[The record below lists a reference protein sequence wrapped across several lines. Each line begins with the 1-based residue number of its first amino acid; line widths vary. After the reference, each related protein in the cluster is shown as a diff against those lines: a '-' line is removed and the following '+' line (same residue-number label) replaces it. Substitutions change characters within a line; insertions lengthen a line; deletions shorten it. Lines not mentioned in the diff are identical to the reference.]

1 MTDYAARVREAA
13 RGSELLRAV
22 ASVREDGGLAYA
34 LGDCLLRRLYPEEFT
49 RLEAQG
55 NTAEDWSR
63 VRVAHGFDF
72 RRVRGCALYGDVVV
86 GRLAGRVVA
95 APGLELPS
103 GLYNSTLAN
112 CVIGH
117 DALVR
122 DVRLLANYV
131 LGESAAVLD
140 CGEVSCEAGTTF
152 GNGGVVT
159 VGPECGGRGVAAYA
173 ELDVELATA
182 VACPA
187 GSRAA
192 LADYAAAVEAY
203 RQGATAGRGIIG
215 PRARLRGTPTVRNVY
230 VGAGAVI
237 DGAAVISD
245 STLLGRGREPA
256 RVESGAVVSR
266 SLLQGGSRVATMA
279 VVERSLLAEDARAS
293 RHAKVADSILGPNTD
308 VSAGEVT
315 SCLLGPLVACHH
327 QSLLIAT
334 LWPGGRGNL
343 AYGANVGSNHTSRAP
358 DQEFWAGEGMFL
370 GLGVNVKFPADFSRS
385 PYTAVACGAT
395 LLPQRVAFPFSLIA
409 PPSTHLPGVSPALN
423 EIFPGW
429 MIAENL
435 FALRRCEAKYRARR
449 PALDCRVFR
458 PETVELLRDAC
469 RRLEA
474 VRQPSD
480 FYTER
485 DIAGL
490 GKNVLNEPNR
500 RQAIDTYRL
509 ALRSY
514 ALLGLLEQTRAAA
527 DRPGKV
533 DTLLSSPDDDQ
544 RWEHQRQLLVGE
556 LGVTDVASGLRELP
570 ALLEW
575 MARGVE
581 RSRAKDDERGRRV
594 IDDYAETHVPAD
606 QDALV
611 REAWAEKRRLADE
624 VAEVL
629 CRLGQKTAPE
639 PIRPE
644 TVPVVPGY
652 GLSPGWSVCGG

>member
-1 MTDYAARVREAA
+1 MTDYAAWVREAA
-13 RGSELLRAV
+13 RNSELLRAV
-22 ASVREDGGLAYA
+22 AAVREDGGLAYA
-34 LGDCLLRRLYPEEFT
+34 LGECRLRRLYPEEIS
-49 RLEAQG
+49 RLESQG

-63 VRVAHGFDF
+63 VRVADGFDF
-72 RRVRGCALYGDVVV
+72 RRVRGCAFYGAVVI
-86 GRLAGRVVA
+86 GRFAGRTPL
-95 APGLELPS
+95 APGLELPA
-103 GLYNSTLAN
+103 GLYDSTLAD

-131 LGESAAVLD
+131 LAATAVVLD
-140 CGEVSCEAGTTF
+140 CGEVSCEAGTAF
-152 GNGGVVT
+152 GNGAFVT
-159 VGPECGGRGVAAYA
+159 VGSECGGRAVAAYA
-173 ELDVELATA
+173 ELDVELASA
-182 VACPA
+182 VACPG
-187 GSRAA
+187 GSRAG
-192 LADYAAAVEAY
+192 DYAAAVEAY
-203 RQGATAGRGIIG
+203 RREATSDRGLLG
-215 PRARLRGTPTVRNVY
+215 PRARVRATPTVRNVFL
-230 VGAGAVI
+230 GAGAAI
-237 DGAAVISD
+237 DGAALVAD
-245 STLLGRGREPA
+245 STLLGGAGGPA

-266 SLLQGGSRVATMA
+266 SLLQGGSRVSAMA
-279 VVERSLLAEDARAS
+279 VVERSLLGENVRVG
-293 RHAKVADSILGPNTD
+293 RHAKVADSILGPGTD
-308 VSAGEVT
+308 VGAGEIS
-315 SCLLGPLVACHH
+315 SCLLGPLMACHH

-358 DQEFWAGEGMFL
+358 DQEFWAGEGLFL

-395 LLPQRVAFPFSLIA
+395 LLPQKVAFPFSLIA

-423 EIFPGW
+423 EIFPAW
-429 MIAENL
+429 MIAENF

-449 PALDCRVFR
+449 PALDGRVFR

-474 VRQPSD
+474 VPQPKD

-490 GKNVLNEPNR
+490 GKNVLHESHR

-514 ALLGLLEQTRAAA
+514 ALLGLLEQARAAT
-527 DRPGKV
+527 DGPGKL
-533 DTLLSSPDDDQ
+533 DALLASPGDDP

-556 LGVTDVASGLRELP
+556 LGVADVASGLRELP

-575 MARGVE
+575 MACGVE

-611 REAWAEKRRLADE
+611 REVRAEQRRLADE
-624 VAEVL
+624 AAEIL
-629 CRLGQKTAPE
+629 RRLRQKPSPE
-639 PIRPE
+639 PIRPG
-644 TVPVVPGY
+644 TVPVIPGY
-652 GLSPGWSVCGG
+652 GLGTAWPVAGG